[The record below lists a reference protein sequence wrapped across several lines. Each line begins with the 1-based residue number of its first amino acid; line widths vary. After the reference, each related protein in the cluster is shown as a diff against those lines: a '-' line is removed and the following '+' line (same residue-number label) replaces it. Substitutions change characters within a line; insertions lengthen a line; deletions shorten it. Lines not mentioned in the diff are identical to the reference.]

1 MSASGGVS
9 VGIGDHLLVD
19 LYELTMLQGYV
30 EAGMVGPASFE
41 LFVRRLPGTRNFLIA
56 AGLEQALEF
65 LDGFALSEVEVARLA
80 LVHRFSSQALQTMRD
95 LRFSGDVDAVPEGTV
110 VFANEPLI
118 SITAPLPEGQIV
130 ETRLTNLVHFQSL
143 VASKAARAVL
153 AAAGKPLVDFGLRR
167 AHGGEAGTLAARAM
181 YLAGFGGTSN
191 VRAGSEFGIP
201 VFGTMA
207 HSFVQAHDDE
217 RQAFLDFAVANPG
230 QEITLLIDTYDTEA
244 ATTQLVALAP
254 ELAAR
259 GSKVAAVRIDSGDLG
274 MHARRVRRILDEG
287 GLRDTRIIVSSGLD
301 EHEIASLLASGAP
314 VDGFAPGTKV
324 ITSAD
329 APYLDCAYKLVEYA
343 GRPRLKRSEGKETWP
358 GRKQVWRVRDARGV
372 LVADHVTRADER
384 VEGAEPLLVP
394 VMRGGRPVG
403 PRPSLED
410 IRARVTRELAGLPA
424 ALRAL
429 GPAPPFSPQP
439 SDALVAE
446 PPRKI

>member
-30 EAGMVGPASFE
+30 ESGMVGPASFE

-118 SITAPLPEGQIV
+118 SVTAPLPEGQIV

-143 VASKAARAVL
+143 VASKAVRAVL

-217 RQAFLDFAVANPG
+217 RQAFLDFAIANPG

-424 ALRAL
+424 ALREL
-429 GPAPPFSPQP
+429 GPAPPFSPRP

-446 PPRKI
+446 PPRKT

>member
-30 EAGMVGPASFE
+30 ESGMVGPASFE

-118 SITAPLPEGQIV
+118 SVTAPLPEGQIV

-143 VASKAARAVL
+143 VASKAVRAVL

-424 ALRAL
+424 ALREL
-429 GPAPPFSPQP
+429 GPAPPFSPRP

-446 PPRKI
+446 PPRKT